1 MRIRG
6 RYMQKEIAYRFREGN
21 SKAALP
27 RRLCTS
33 QLLSQK
39 TPSSGA
45 WGSRVASRLLSM
57 AAGVSGDG
65 VPPSLA
71 GSALKVGSAATI
83 PELYLG

>member
-39 TPSSGA
+39 NPKQWCLGFTSCLKAPKPGGRG
-45 WGSRVASRLLSM
+45 WRHERRR
-57 AAGVSGDG
+57 AGIRSDG
-65 VPPSLA
+65 
-71 GSALKVGSAATI
+71 GRG
-83 PELYLG
+83 